1 MCGVFRVTQVRS
13 IDELWDLKEE
23 DMRWSRQAHVREI
36 SRTMRGDPGETLLY
50 AVLCSIY
57 EGYATKSALYSHLE
71 SMFVVRMNRMTVS
84 PVDVDEVLQHAL
96 NEDLI
101 IQSDDTFSLT
111 QRGINILRLSRTTVL
126 HEGYWMK
133 RFLQE
138 KWVVVTSASVLILLV
153 LLKLWIGFNIGSRAM
168 ITDGLENLTDLV
180 VVGIIALS
188 LRYERDRLGAIAI
201 MVFMLISGAILGY
214 NGILRL
220 LSPEE
225 MSVTFWGYLL
235 AAFSIGLNYCLIW
248 YKTIVGRMSGNLAL
262 VSDAKEDQTHIRI
275 GIGVMIGL
283 FFAEFQIYVID
294 SIVAIL
300 IAMVIIWEGIE
311 ALREILQAGDDLSVD
326 TIHLAAA
333 DTYEDLMTAWVLARL
348 ARGPDTEENLNKA
361 FIKGITIGHRYFDVH
376 AVLGFGN
383 LEEKGIS
390 KHIQIAKRS
399 GLINSDDGVL
409 SITNNGL
416 SLYYKNR
423 VDELKRV
430 AKRFSKERSRHR
442 SAAIGIFAWV
452 TIFLIFLVGET
463 LYEVVM
469 AGLHALLGF

>member
-1 MCGVFRVTQVRS
+1 MTQARS
-13 IDELWDLKEE
+13 IDELWDFTE
-23 DMRWSRQAHVREI
+23 DDLRRGQYSHNREI
-36 SRTMRGDPGETLLY
+36 SKTMRGDPGETLLY

-57 EGYATKSALYSHLE
+57 EGHITKPALYSHLE
-71 SMFVVRMNRMTVS
+71 SIFVVRMNRMTVS

-96 NEDLI
+96 NENLI
-101 IQSDDTFSLT
+101 IESDNTFNLT
-111 QRGINILRLSRTTVL
+111 QRGIDILRLSRTTVL

-133 RFLQE
+133 LFLQK
-138 KWVVVTSASVLILLV
+138 KWVVLTSASFLIILV
-153 LLKLWIGFNIGSRAM
+153 ILKLMVGLNIGSRAM
-168 ITDGLENLTDLV
+168 ITDGLENLTDLA
-180 VVGIIALS
+180 VVGIIFLS
-188 LRYERDRLGAIAI
+188 LRYERDRYGAIAI
-201 MVFMLISGAILGY
+201 MIFMLISGVLLGY
-214 NGILRL
+214 NGLLRL
-220 LSPEE
+220 FSPEE
-225 MSVTFWGYLL
+225 MNVTFYGYLL
-235 AAFSIGLNYCLIW
+235 AAFSIGMNYCLIW
-248 YKTIVGRMSGNLAL
+248 YKTTVGRMTGNLAL

-333 DTYEDLMTAWVLARL
+333 DTYDDLMTAWLLARL
-348 ARGPDTEENLNKA
+348 ARGPDTKENLNQT
-361 FIKGITIGHRYFDVH
+361 FINGITIGHRYFDVQ

-399 GLINSDDGVL
+399 GLIDEDQGVL

-416 SLYYKNR
+416 SLYYHNR

-452 TIFLIFLVGET
+452 TTFLLIAFGET
-463 LYEVVM
+463 LYEFVM
-469 AGLHALLGF
+469 AGLHTLLGF